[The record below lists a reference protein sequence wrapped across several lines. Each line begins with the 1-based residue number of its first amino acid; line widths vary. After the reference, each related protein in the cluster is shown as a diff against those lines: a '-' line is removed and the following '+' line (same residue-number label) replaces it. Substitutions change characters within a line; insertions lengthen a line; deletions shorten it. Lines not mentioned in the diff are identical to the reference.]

1 MGGTGTAWPFKVIT
15 PKPDSHHGWRRPT
28 HDGRNPTPASCPPPP
43 QCLLVS
49 NAMDACA
56 HVHTHMHTHTGVKIK
71 MNLKYFSSENIYLW
85 LICSLPFNVTIVS
98 RRFRTLVFCCFL
110 FVLTL
115 LTSLSWLFFFPLQN
129 SIYISLLKLD
139 VVTHVFN
146 PQETK
151 VDRSLWVWSQPSLY
165 TEYQHNQDHIKPV

>member
-28 HDGRNPTPASCPPPP
+28 HGGRNPTPASCPPP

-98 RRFRTLVFCCFL
+98 RRFRTLVFLL
-110 FVLTL
+110 FSLCPHFTDFFKLT
-115 LTSLSWLFFFPLQN
+115 FFFSSSEFYLHF
-129 SIYISLLKLD
+129 SVEAGCGDTCL
-139 VVTHVFN
+139 
-146 PQETK
+146 
-151 VDRSLWVWSQPSLY
+151 
-165 TEYQHNQDHIKPV
+165 